1 MSINSAL
8 PIKLT
13 SSAIASS
20 GDSYYN
26 YDQQAVL
33 FPHEPIRREMERG
46 LRGLESIDL
55 TAHSWKANYI
65 HVWLIELFIPMILDH
80 HDSEEKHMG
89 PFYIT
94 RGIKI
99 PNNVGGAHT
108 KLVSSLENIGNLS
121 ATFASAPTQENL
133 SALKRCYS
141 DMCDMMTQHLN
152 EEESFWP
159 DAIKQIG
166 EEEYKVF
173 HKEMHTD
180 MKNQPSGHM
189 FLMSA
194 LDSMGYQFEGYS
206 HVDGD
211 TRWCGDKLLEDLIIN
226 KVPYFVRSWIFP
238 PINRKYQHYKSL
250 IVNVISGDEDKFPLK
265 YEEASYCS
273 IC

>member
-8 PIKLT
+8 PIQLT
-13 SSAIASS
+13 STAIAS
-20 GDSYYN
+20 GCDNYYS

-46 LRGLESIDL
+46 LKGLEAMDL
-55 TAHSWKANYI
+55 TAHPWKANYI
-65 HVWLIELFIPMILDH
+65 HVWLVELFIPMILDH
-80 HDSEEKHMG
+80 HESEEKHMG

-99 PNNVGGAHT
+99 PNNVGGAHS
-108 KLVSSLENIGNLS
+108 KLVTALEKIGSLAETLAGS
-121 ATFASAPTQENL
+121 PTAENL
-133 SALKRCYS
+133 AALKSAYGA
-141 DMCDMMTQHLN
+141 MCELMKEHL
-152 EEESFWP
+152 EEEEKFWP
-159 DAIKQIG
+159 NAVKQIG

-194 LDSMGYQFEGYS
+194 LDSMGYEFDGCS
-206 HVDGD
+206 HVPGD
-211 TRWCGDKLLEDLIIN
+211 TRWCGDQLLEDLIIN

-250 IVNVISGDEDKFPLK
+250 IVNVISGDEDKLPLK
-265 YEEASYCS
+265 YEDGSYCT